1 MTEHTPQ
8 ATPGPWRYE
17 GDGWVAVDDRG
28 NQDQSGHCVP
38 ICTIRGAQA
47 HQIDSNAHL
56 IAAAPDL
63 LAALEAI
70 LPMTGAP
77 HDYTIGDVWKAQEQ
91 ARAAI
96 AKAKGD

>member
-1 MTEHTPQ
+1 MKGSMPTN
-8 ATPGPWRYE
+8 ATLEDVRTACPN
-17 GDGWVAVDDRG
+17 VDASLLHIECDRLK
-28 NQDQSGHCVP
+28 S
-38 ICTIRGAQA
+38 I
-47 HQIDSNAHL
+47 NA
-56 IAAAPDL
+56 DL

-96 AKAKGD
+96 AKARTKED